1 MQPGTLHTYN
11 PPHFLPRGVLPLER
25 LSMEENYKH
34 EAEEICY
41 HAQCFQHAK
50 ERNSS
55 PKA

>member
-41 HAQCFQHAK
+41 HAQCFQHAE